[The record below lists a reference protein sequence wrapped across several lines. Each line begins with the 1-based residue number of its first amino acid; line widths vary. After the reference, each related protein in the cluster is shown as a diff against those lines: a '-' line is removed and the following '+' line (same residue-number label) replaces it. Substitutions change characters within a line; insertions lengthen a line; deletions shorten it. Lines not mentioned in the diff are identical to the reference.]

1 VKTLN
6 RTGAIIRSENQWFS
20 DEVTPIFEEVVIKR
34 DEKKIKLSIIALK
47 KVHPAAVRR
56 IIRMAIKAIKGDL
69 KRISQGHVD
78 NIIEQVEKG
87 SHGKNLDLP
96 DRIQAKI
103 NYGYLIIVKQ
113 DRSLRELGLTKK

>member
-1 VKTLN
+1 LN
-6 RTGAIIRSENQWFS
+6 FLI
-20 DEVTPIFEEVVIKR
+20 R

-87 SHGKNLDLP
+87 S
-96 DRIQAKI
+96 Q
-103 NYGYLIIVKQ
+103 
-113 DRSLRELGLTKK
+113 LTKK